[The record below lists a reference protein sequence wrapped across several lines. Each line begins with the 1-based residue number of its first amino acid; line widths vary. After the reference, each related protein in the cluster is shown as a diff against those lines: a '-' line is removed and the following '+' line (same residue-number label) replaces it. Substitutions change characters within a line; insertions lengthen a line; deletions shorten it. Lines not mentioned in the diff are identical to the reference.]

1 LIFWKRFTSGE
12 VGRDLT
18 AGKILGLPTALAGHS
33 RFLGCFCVE
42 GAQSLLYLLALAFGA
57 FNLEFVVFRDA

>member
-1 LIFWKRFTSGE
+1 LKRFTSGE
-12 VGRDLT
+12 LGRDRIS
-18 AGKILGLPTALAGHS
+18 GKALGLPTALGGHS

-42 GAQSLLYLLALAFGA
+42 GAQSLLYLFALAFGT